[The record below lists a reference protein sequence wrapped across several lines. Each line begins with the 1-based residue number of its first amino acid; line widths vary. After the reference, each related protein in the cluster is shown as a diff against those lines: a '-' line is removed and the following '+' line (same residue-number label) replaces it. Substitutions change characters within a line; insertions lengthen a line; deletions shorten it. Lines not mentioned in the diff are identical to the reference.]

1 MFFLIML
8 EMAKSMEGKSVE
20 EVLMRFLKSLGVLWT
35 STTGDDWIKSISVV
49 DKTFST
55 GNRLIDHVFHDVV
68 NH

>member
-1 MFFLIML
+1 MFFLNML
-8 EMAKSMEGKSVE
+8 EMAKSMKGKSVE
-20 EVLMRFLKSLGVLWT
+20 EVLMLFLKSLGVLWT